1 MLTEWSVSYK
11 YNIYETIFSPLSQ
24 ASTTDVMGVHMKAE
38 PGSPAMIIINRIT
51 FGAITELHE
60 CLVLEDLQNPS
71 FLIKKIDREGLQL
84 FEITS

>member
-1 MLTEWSVSYK
+1 M
-11 YNIYETIFSPLSQ
+11 IQ

-38 PGSPAMIIINRIT
+38 PGSLAMIIINRIT

-60 CLVLEDLQNPS
+60 CSVLEDLQKTS
-71 FLIKKIDREGLQL
+71 FLIKEMDRDGLQP